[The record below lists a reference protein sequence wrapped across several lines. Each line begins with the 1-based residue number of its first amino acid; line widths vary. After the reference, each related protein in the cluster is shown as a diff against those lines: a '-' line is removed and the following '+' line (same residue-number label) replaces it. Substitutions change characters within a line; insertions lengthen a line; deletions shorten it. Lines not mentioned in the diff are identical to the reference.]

1 MEKYKQLLIKLLLA
15 ENIGPVF
22 IYRALSLIAGIADQ
36 ADVISFYSRDLAQ
49 LESALEFIIAAP
61 TSFFI
66 SNGLST
72 SKTIEKIKTSLAT
85 VDLQKELQDVARESV
100 TVDSCFD
107 DEYPVLLKNI
117 YAPPVILYRQGMALG
132 SRVNCLSV
140 VGSREASAYGFSCV
154 DELLTPLV
162 RSGLILVSGGALGI
176 DSSAHRLSVKF
187 NVETVAVMGSGLNF
201 LYPFGNKMLFK
212 EILSTGGTIISPFSM
227 SQRPERG
234 TFPARNRIIAGIAPA
249 CLVIEAGERSG
260 ALITASYALESGRT
274 VCAVPGSI
282 FSPTSIGCNQLIK
295 QGAAMITSAS
305 DLLSEF
311 GLDADQYSKVSNE
324 VVSSQSDLGQENDL
338 FVFLSKS
345 ARSEEDLAIFLGKD
359 MAFVQDLL
367 FDLQLDGKIQQQF
380 TGLWGLPSK

>member
-22 IYRALSLIAGIADQ
+22 IYRALSVIAGIADQ

-85 VDLQKELQDVARESV
+85 VDLQKELQDISRESV
-100 TVDSCFD
+100 AVDTCFD

-132 SRVNCLSV
+132 SHLNCLSV

-176 DSSAHRLSVKF
+176 DSSAHRLSVKS
-187 NVETVAVMGSGLNF
+187 NVSTVAVMGSGLNF
-201 LYPFGNKMLFK
+201 LYPFGNKTLFK
-212 EILSTGGTIISPFSM
+212 DILSTGGTIISPFSM

-249 CLVIEAGERSG
+249 CLVIEAGEKSG

-274 VCAVPGSI
+274 VCVVPGSI
-282 FSPTSIGCNQLIK
+282 FSPTSFGCNQLIK
-295 QGAAMITSAS
+295 QGAAMITSSS
-305 DLLSEF
+305 DLLLEL
-311 GLDADQYSKVSNE
+311 GIQLDQNSKDPKE

-345 ARSEEDLAIFLGKD
+345 ARSEEDLANFLGKD
-359 MAFVQDLL
+359 LAFVQDLL